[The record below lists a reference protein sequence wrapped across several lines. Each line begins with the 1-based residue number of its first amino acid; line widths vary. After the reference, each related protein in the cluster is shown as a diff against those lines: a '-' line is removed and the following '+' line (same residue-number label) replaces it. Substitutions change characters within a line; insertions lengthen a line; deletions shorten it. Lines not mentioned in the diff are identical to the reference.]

1 MSNKK
6 TFTQDV
12 LTLTSVPIIS
22 QIMGLLLTPIVT
34 RMYAPEAFG
43 LANVL
48 GSVTML
54 FAVFSTMGYHGAII
68 LPKMD
73 KTALNVLFV
82 CFFYML
88 CLSAVSFLIV
98 MEGKNI
104 ISTKLNTPELITY
117 LWLIPI
123 FVFFHGLYQTLRYW
137 QVRVR
142 RFDNLA
148 ISRVSEIVV
157 RKSFQIPAGFFGF
170 ATAGS
175 LIFANLTAAIVK
187 NLFLLRN
194 MGLKTISLKKISPF
208 QLLSVAKRYKK
219 FPKYSVWGELFSRL
233 PATIISF
240 LIIKYFGQDML
251 GYYVLSL
258 MVLSL
263 PSTLISG
270 SILEAFSPRVAMAK
284 HENKQT
290 ELLEKLYVRLVAI
303 MIFPFMILG
312 IFGDRLFPIVFGSE
326 WIQSGVIA
334 QILVV
339 RIFFEIIFSPSFSLV
354 DIMNKQELNLIR
366 SISSSLISVSALL
379 LGAYYDKFY
388 LALWAIALLE
398 GTTIIILGGYMM
410 RLIHFPF
417 LHSMK
422 KLSKYVFISIILGFT
437 LFLLEGFLLLNN
449 LYFFGI
455 IGLAFLFYY
464 ASVAYWDKE
473 MTRAVTQSIRSFI

>member
-1 MSNKK
+1 
-6 TFTQDV
+6 
-12 LTLTSVPIIS
+12 
-22 QIMGLLLTPIVT
+22 
-34 RMYAPEAFG
+34 
-43 LANVL
+43 
-48 GSVTML
+48 
-54 FAVFSTMGYHGAII
+54 
-68 LPKMD
+68 
-73 KTALNVLFV
+73 
-82 CFFYML
+82 
-88 CLSAVSFLIV
+88 
-98 MEGKNI
+98 
-104 ISTKLNTPELITY
+104 
-117 LWLIPI
+117 
-123 FVFFHGLYQTLRYW
+123 
-137 QVRVR
+137 
-142 RFDNLA
+142 
-148 ISRVSEIVV
+148 
-157 RKSFQIPAGFFGF
+157 
-170 ATAGS
+170 
-175 LIFANLTAAIVK
+175 
-187 NLFLLRN
+187 
-194 MGLKTISLKKISPF
+194 
-208 QLLSVAKRYKK
+208 
-219 FPKYSVWGELFSRL
+219 
-233 PATIISF
+233 
-240 LIIKYFGQDML
+240 ML